1 MLLSNEAYDCQKVV
15 ICCSVVDVRRLIFVI
30 KAREDWILKTT
41 YSFKVAFCSYYQS
54 VFHVLLL
61 LTLGITIIT

>member
-30 KAREDWILKTT
+30 KAKDWILNTT

-54 VFHVLLL
+54 AFHVLLL

>member
-30 KAREDWILKTT
+30 KAREDWILNTT
-41 YSFKVAFCSYYQS
+41 YSLKVAFCSYYQS
-54 VFHVLLL
+54 AFHVLLL
-61 LTLGITIIT
+61 LTLVITIIT

>member
-15 ICCSVVDVRRLIFVI
+15 ICCLVVDVRRLIFVI
-30 KAREDWILKTT
+30 KAREDWILNTT

-54 VFHVLLL
+54 AFHVLLL
-61 LTLGITIIT
+61 LTLVITIIT